1 MNQGMRVAWDKGVGC
16 WLTARKQGP
25 QSYSHIDPNPSKTLK
40 GSRKVA
46 HTGIPALGKVKWD
59 YSKVNMSN
67 IGSSRTASIHSETLS
82 QKTATTTMQ
91 HLQELGVESSS
102 EPPERSLGSD
112 L

>member
-25 QSYSHIDPNPSKTLK
+25 QSYSHIELDPSKTLK

-46 HTGIPALGKVKWD
+46 RIPALGKVKWED
-59 YSKVNMSN
+59 FKVNMSN

-82 QKTATTTMQ
+82 PKTATTTMQ
-91 HLQELGVESSS
+91 HLKELGEESG
-102 EPPERSLGSD
+102 RHLGSD